1 MTRWPLGQWEA
12 VAASG
17 KDIKIVGFDATDD
30 AQKAVKDGKMAATV
44 AKPDKM
50 GEDSHRDSC
59 QNHGRGDSG
68 EIHTCGSGAD

>member
-1 MTRWPLGQWEA
+1 MEA

-44 AKPDKM
+44 AR
-50 GEDSHRDSC
+50 SQIRWARQHRDSC

-68 EIHTCGSGAD
+68 EIHTRGSGAD